1 MGLVPKVEVRFLIAL
16 LVEFRVWHFLAIQF
30 YVAPLPPCTKHS
42 LQASTLHA
50 QLLAEQLYLLASYR
64 LSFLAHY
71 QLVTIHPWADGNGR
85 MARLVMNMLQWE
97 YNLIPV
103 KVLNEQKAE
112 YIQALID
119 TREQDNEDIFVD
131 TMLRIHQ
138 HNLSAEIA
146 AFNASMSYKLK
157 L

>member
-1 MGLVPKVEVRFLIAL
+1 
-16 LVEFRVWHFLAIQF
+16 
-30 YVAPLPPCTKHS
+30 
-42 LQASTLHA
+42 
-50 QLLAEQLYLLASYR
+50 
-64 LSFLAHY
+64 
-71 QLVTIHPWADGNGR
+71 
-85 MARLVMNMLQWE
+85 MNMLQWE

-103 KVLNEQKAE
+103 KVLKEQKAE

-146 AFNASMSYKLK
+146 AFNASMEANDTKDDTKQLTDRQEIILDLIREDDTTTISQMIQKIQVSEITIKRELSILK
-157 L
+157 KMGILERIGGRKEGKWLITKR